1 MLVCKIKKNFKN
13 FKLDVDFEMENERLG
28 FLGASGSGKSL
39 TLKSIGGLIKPDSG
53 KIILNGRTL
62 FDSEKKIDLR
72 PQDRKVGYLFQDYA
86 LFPNFTVEENV
97 RAGLRE
103 RRDITDKLKEM
114 HIYHIKDKLPAHI
127 SGGERQRT
135 ALCRILVN
143 KPDILLLDEPF
154 SALDEFLK
162 NSIET
167 EVLNI
172 IRKYELKTI
181 LVSHNKDEVYRMSDK
196 IISISNGKSGDLKET
211 KDFFENPT
219 TLTEAKLIGINNF
232 SDFEIVKDE
241 IFFKAWG
248 IRLKTKTKIKPEANL
263 CALRSRDIILSDR
276 ALNDD
281 FIKIQDFRLIE
292 NIDSFLV
299 ILNQDDKK
307 YGDLRIEID
316 KEEYKEFHDEP
327 KYFAID
333 SRKLLF
339 LKEE

>member
-1 MLVCKIKKNFKN
+1 MLVCKIKKDFKN
-13 FKLDVDFEMENERLG
+13 FKLDVDFEMRNERMG

-39 TLKSIGGLIKPDSG
+39 TLKAIGGLIKPDSG

-62 FDSEKKIDLR
+62 FDSEKKINLR
-72 PQDRKVGYLFQDYA
+72 PQERRVGYLFQDYA

-103 RRDITDKLKEM
+103 KEDITDKLKEM
-114 HIYHIKDKLPAHI
+114 HIYHIKDKLPAYI

-181 LVSHNKDEVYRMSDK
+181 LVSHNKDEVYRMSDN
-196 IISISNGKSGDLKET
+196 IISIKDGKSGARRTRRE
-211 KDFFENPT
+211 FFESPLS
-219 TLTEAKLIGINNF
+219 LTEAKLIGINNF
-232 SDFEIVKDE
+232 SDFEIEGDE
-241 IFFKAWG
+241 IFLKAWG
-248 IRLKTKTKIKPEANL
+248 IRLKTKIKEKGGV
-263 CALRSRDIILSDR
+263 CGLRSRDIILSDR

-281 FIKIQDFRLIE
+281 YIRIEDYRLVE
-292 NIDSFLV
+292 NIDSFLL
-299 ILNQDDKK
+299 ILNQDDRK
-307 YGDLRIEID
+307 YDDLRIEID
-316 KEEYKEFHDEP
+316 KKDYKKLGAGP

>member
-1 MLVCKIKKNFKN
+1 MLVCKIKKDFRN
-13 FKLDVDFEMENERLG
+13 FKLDVDFEMRNESLG

-39 TLKSIGGLIKPDSG
+39 TLKAIGGLIKPDSG

-62 FDSEKKIDLR
+62 FDSEKKINLR
-72 PQDRKVGYLFQDYA
+72 PQERKVGYLFQDYA

-97 RAGLRE
+97 RVGLRE
-103 RRDITDKLKEM
+103 KEDITDKLKEM
-114 HIYHIKDKLPAHI
+114 HIYHIKDKLPAYI

-172 IRKYELKTI
+172 IRKYDLKTI
-181 LVSHNKDEVYRMSDK
+181 LVSHNKDEVYRMSDN
-196 IISISNGKSGDLKET
+196 IISIKDGKSGARRTRRE
-211 KDFFENPT
+211 FFESPLS
-219 TLTEAKLIGINNF
+219 LTEAKLIGINNF
-232 SDFEIVKDE
+232 SDFEIEGDE
-241 IFFKAWG
+241 IFLKAWG
-248 IRLKTKTKIKPEANL
+248 IRLKTKIKEKGGV
-263 CALRSRDIILSDR
+263 CGLRSRDIILSDR

-281 FIKIQDFRLIE
+281 YIRIEDYRLVE
-292 NIDSFLV
+292 NIDSFLL
-299 ILNQDDKK
+299 ILNQDDRK
-307 YGDLRIEID
+307 YDDLRIEID
-316 KEEYKEFHDEP
+316 KKDYKKLGAGP

>member
-1 MLVCKIKKNFKN
+1 MLVCKIKKDFKN
-13 FKLDVDFEMENERLG
+13 FKLDVDFEMENESLG

-39 TLKSIGGLIKPDSG
+39 TLKAIGGLIKPDSG

-62 FDSEKKIDLR
+62 FDSERKINLR
-72 PQDRKVGYLFQDYA
+72 PQDRRVGYLFQDYA

-103 RRDITDKLKEM
+103 KADITDKLKEM
-114 HIYHIKDKLPAHI
+114 HIYDIKDKLPAYI

-162 NSIET
+162 NSIEA

-172 IRKYELKTI
+172 IRKYDLKTI
-181 LVSHNKDEVYRMSDK
+181 LVSHNKDEVYRMSHK
-196 IISISNGKSGDLKET
+196 IISISNGKSGEKKET
-211 KDFFENPT
+211 KDFFESPT

-241 IFFKAWG
+241 IFLKAWG
-248 IRLKTKTKIKPEANL
+248 IRLKTKTKTEANL

-276 ALNDD
+276 ALNDNSM
-281 FIKIQDFRLIE
+281 KIQDFRLIE

-299 ILNQDDKK
+299 ILNQDYKK
-307 YGDLRIEID
+307 YDDLRVEID
-316 KEEYKEFHDEP
+316 KKDYKKFEGGP

>member
-1 MLVCKIKKNFKN
+1 MLVCKIRKNFKN
-13 FKLDVDFEMENERLG
+13 FKLDVDFEMGNESLG
-28 FLGASGSGKSL
+28 LLGASGSGKSL
-39 TLKSIGGLIKPDSG
+39 TLKAIGGLIKPDSG

-62 FDSEKKIDLR
+62 FDSEKKINLR
-72 PQDRKVGYLFQDYA
+72 PQERKVGYLFQDYA

-103 RRDITDKLKEM
+103 KRDITDKLKEM
-114 HIYHIKDKLPAHI
+114 HIYHIKDKLPAYI

-162 NSIET
+162 NSIEA

-196 IISISNGKSGDLKET
+196 IISISNGKSGEKKET
-211 KDFFENPT
+211 KEFFENPA

-232 SDFEIVKDE
+232 SDFEIEKDG
-241 IFFKAWG
+241 IFLKAWG
-248 IRLKTKTKIKPEANL
+248 IRLKGKVKAHGKI
-263 CALRSRDIILSDR
+263 CALRTRDIALSEKAINNNSIRIEDY
-276 ALNDD
+276 
-281 FIKIQDFRLIE
+281 RLIE
-292 NIDSFLV
+292 NIDSFLL

-307 YGDLRIEID
+307 YDDLRIEIN
-316 KEEYKEFHDEP
+316 KEDYKEFHDGP
-327 KYFAID
+327 KYFTINTD
-333 SRKLLF
+333 KLLF

>member
-1 MLVCKIKKNFKN
+1 MLVCKIKKKFKN
-13 FKLDVDFEMENERLG
+13 FKLDVDFEMENERMG

-62 FDSEKKIDLR
+62 FDSEKKINLR

-103 RRDITDKLKEM
+103 RADITDKLKEM
-114 HIYHIKDKLPAHI
+114 QIYHIKDKLPAYI

-154 SALDEFLK
+154 SALDQFLK
-162 NSIET
+162 NSIEA

-211 KDFFENPT
+211 KDFFESPT

-241 IFFKAWG
+241 IFLKAWE
-248 IRLKTKTKIKPEANL
+248 IRLKTKIKIKKEANL
-263 CALRSRDIILSDR
+263 CALRSGDIILSDR

-281 FIKIQDFRLIE
+281 FIKIEDFHLIE

-307 YGDLRIEID
+307 YDDLRIEID
-316 KEEYKEFHDEP
+316 KEEYKKFEDGP
-327 KYFAID
+327 KYFTID

>member
-1 MLVCKIKKNFKN
+1 MLVCKIKKDFKN

-39 TLKSIGGLIKPDSG
+39 TLKAIGGLIKPDSG

-62 FDSEKKIDLR
+62 FDSEKKINLR

-103 RRDITDKLKEM
+103 RADITDKLKEM
-114 HIYHIKDKLPAHI
+114 HIHHIKDKLPAYI

-219 TLTEAKLIGINNF
+219 SLTEAKLIGINNF

-241 IFFKAWG
+241 IFLKAWG
-248 IRLKTKTKIKPEANL
+248 IRLKGAVKANEKI
-263 CALRSRDIILSDR
+263 CALRSKDIILSDKP
-276 ALNDD
+276 LNDNSIE
-281 FIKIQDFRLIE
+281 IKDFRTIE

-316 KEEYKEFHDEP
+316 KEEYKNFEDGP

>member
-1 MLVCKIKKNFKN
+1 MLVCKIKKDFAN
-13 FKLDVDFEMENERLG
+13 FKLDVDFEMGNESLG

-39 TLKSIGGLIKPDSG
+39 TLKAIGGLIKPDSG

-62 FDSEKKIDLR
+62 FDSEKKINLR
-72 PQDRKVGYLFQDYA
+72 PQERRVGYLFQDYA

-103 RRDITDKLKEM
+103 KEDITDKLKEM
-114 HIYHIKDKLPAHI
+114 HIYHIKDKLPAYI

-181 LVSHNKDEVYRMSDK
+181 LVSHNKDEVYRMSDN
-196 IISISNGKSGDLKET
+196 IISIKDGKSGARRTRRE
-211 KDFFENPT
+211 FFESPLS
-219 TLTEAKLIGINNF
+219 LTEAKLIGINNF
-232 SDFEIVKDE
+232 SDFEIEGDE
-241 IFFKAWG
+241 IFLKAWG
-248 IRLKTKTKIKPEANL
+248 IRLKTKIKEKGGV
-263 CALRSRDIILSDR
+263 CGLRSRDIILSDR

-281 FIKIQDFRLIE
+281 YIRIEDYRLVE
-292 NIDSFLV
+292 NIDSFLL
-299 ILNQDDKK
+299 ILNQDDRK
-307 YGDLRIEID
+307 YDDLRIEID
-316 KEEYKEFHDEP
+316 KKDYKKLGAGP

>member
-1 MLVCKIKKNFKN
+1 MLVCKIKKDFKN
-13 FKLDVDFEMENERLG
+13 FKLDVDFEMENESLG

-39 TLKSIGGLIKPDSG
+39 TLKAIGGLIKPDSG

-62 FDSEKKIDLR
+62 FDSEKKINLR
-72 PQDRKVGYLFQDYA
+72 PQDRRVGYLFQDYA

-103 RRDITDKLKEM
+103 KADITDKLKEM
-114 HIYHIKDKLPAHI
+114 QIYDIKDKIPAYI

-162 NSIET
+162 NSIEA

-172 IRKYELKTI
+172 IRKYYLKTI
-181 LVSHNKDEVYRMSDK
+181 LVSHNKDEVYRMCDN
-196 IISISNGKSGDLKET
+196 IISISNGRSGEKKET

-219 TLTEAKLIGINNF
+219 SLTEAKLIGINNF
-232 SDFEIVKDE
+232 SDFEIAKDE
-241 IFFKAWG
+241 MFLKAWG
-248 IRLKTKTKIKPEANL
+248 IRLKTKIKTEANL

-281 FIKIQDFRLIE
+281 FIRIEDFRLIE
-292 NIDSFLV
+292 NIDSYLV

-307 YGDLRIEID
+307 YDDLRVEID
-316 KEEYKEFHDEP
+316 KEEYKNFEDGP

-339 LKEE
+339 LKEG

>member
-1 MLVCKIKKNFKN
+1 MLVCKIRKNFKN
-13 FKLDVDFEMENERLG
+13 FKLDVDFEMDNESLG
-28 FLGASGSGKSL
+28 LLGASGSGKSL
-39 TLKSIGGLIKPDSG
+39 TLKAIGGFIKPDSG

-62 FDSEKKIDLR
+62 FDSERKINLR
-72 PQDRKVGYLFQDYA
+72 PQDRRVGYLFQDYA

-103 RRDITDKLKEM
+103 KADITDKLKEM
-114 HIYHIKDKLPAHI
+114 HIYDIKDKLPAYI

-162 NSIET
+162 NSIEA

-172 IRKYELKTI
+172 IRKYDLKTI
-181 LVSHNKDEVYRMSDK
+181 LVSHNKDEVYRISHK
-196 IISISNGKSGDLKET
+196 IISISNGKSGEKKET
-211 KDFFENPT
+211 KDFFESPT

-241 IFFKAWG
+241 IFLKAWG
-248 IRLKTKTKIKPEANL
+248 IRLKTKTKTEANL

-276 ALNDD
+276 ALNDNSM
-281 FIKIQDFRLIE
+281 KIQDFRLIE

-299 ILNQDDKK
+299 ILNQDYKK
-307 YGDLRIEID
+307 YDDLRVEID
-316 KEEYKEFHDEP
+316 KKDYKKFEGGP

>member
-1 MLVCKIKKNFKN
+1 MLVCKIRKNFKN
-13 FKLDVDFEMENERLG
+13 FKLDVDFEMDNESLG
-28 FLGASGSGKSL
+28 LLGASGSGKSL
-39 TLKSIGGLIKPDSG
+39 TLKAIGGFIKPDSG

-62 FDSEKKIDLR
+62 FDSERKINLR
-72 PQDRKVGYLFQDYA
+72 PQDRRVGYLFQDYA

-103 RRDITDKLKEM
+103 KADITDKLKEM
-114 HIYHIKDKLPAHI
+114 QIYDIKDKIPAYI

-162 NSIET
+162 NSIEA

-172 IRKYELKTI
+172 IRKYYLKTI
-181 LVSHNKDEVYRMSDK
+181 LVSHNKDEVYRMCDN
-196 IISISNGKSGDLKET
+196 IISISNGRSGEKKET

-219 TLTEAKLIGINNF
+219 SLTEAKLIGINNF
-232 SDFEIVKDE
+232 SDFEIAKDE
-241 IFFKAWG
+241 MFLKAWG
-248 IRLKTKTKIKPEANL
+248 IRLKTKIKTEANL

-281 FIKIQDFRLIE
+281 FIRIEDFRLIE
-292 NIDSFLV
+292 NIDSYLV

-307 YGDLRIEID
+307 YDDLRVEID
-316 KEEYKEFHDEP
+316 KEEYKNFEDGP

-339 LKEE
+339 LKEG

>member
-1 MLVCKIKKNFKN
+1 MLVCKIKKDFKN
-13 FKLDVDFEMENERLG
+13 FKLDVDFEMGNESLG
-28 FLGASGSGKSL
+28 LLGASGSGKSL
-39 TLKSIGGLIKPDSG
+39 TLKAIGGLIKPDSG

-62 FDSEKKIDLR
+62 FDSEKKINLR
-72 PQDRKVGYLFQDYA
+72 PQERKVGYLFQDYA

-103 RRDITDKLKEM
+103 RADITDKLKEM
-114 HIYHIKDKLPAHI
+114 QIYHIKDKLPAYI

-162 NSIET
+162 NSIEA

-172 IRKYELKTI
+172 IRKYDLKTI
-181 LVSHNKDEVYRMSDK
+181 LVSHNKDEVYRMSHK
-196 IISISNGKSGDLKET
+196 IISISNGKSGEKKET
-211 KDFFENPT
+211 KDFFESPT

-241 IFFKAWG
+241 IFLKAWG
-248 IRLKTKTKIKPEANL
+248 IRLKTKTKTEANL

-276 ALNDD
+276 ALNDNSM
-281 FIKIQDFRLIE
+281 KIQDFRLIE

-299 ILNQDDKK
+299 ILNQDYKK
-307 YGDLRIEID
+307 YDDLRVEID
-316 KEEYKEFHDEP
+316 KKDYKKFEGGP

>member
-1 MLVCKIKKNFKN
+1 MLVCKIKKDFKN

-39 TLKSIGGLIKPDSG
+39 TLKAIGGLIKPDSG

-62 FDSEKKIDLR
+62 FDSEKKINLR
-72 PQDRKVGYLFQDYA
+72 PQERKVGYLFQDYA

-103 RRDITDKLKEM
+103 RRDITDNLKEM
-114 HIYHIKDKLPAHI
+114 HIYDIKDKLPAYI

-196 IISISNGKSGDLKET
+196 IISISKGKSGEIRET

-219 TLTEAKLIGINNF
+219 SLTEAKLIGINNF

-241 IFFKAWG
+241 IFLKAWG
-248 IRLKTKTKIKPEANL
+248 IRLNTKTKTEANL

-281 FIKIQDFRLIE
+281 FIKIEDFRLIE

-299 ILNQDDKK
+299 ILNQDNKK
-307 YGDLRIEID
+307 YDDLRIEIN
-316 KEEYKEFHDEP
+316 KEAYKEFYDGP
-327 KYFAID
+327 KYFTINTD
-333 SRKLLF
+333 KLLF

>member
-1 MLVCKIKKNFKN
+1 MLVCKIKKDFKN
-13 FKLDVDFEMENERLG
+13 FKLDVDFEMGNESLG
-28 FLGASGSGKSL
+28 LLGASGSGKSL
-39 TLKSIGGLIKPDSG
+39 TLKAIGGLIKPDSG

-62 FDSEKKIDLR
+62 FDSEKKINLR
-72 PQDRKVGYLFQDYA
+72 PQDRRVGYLFQDYA

-103 RRDITDKLKEM
+103 KRDITDKLKEM
-114 HIYHIKDKLPAHI
+114 HIYNIKDKLPAYI
-127 SGGERQRT
+127 SGGEMQRT

-162 NSIET
+162 NSIEA

-172 IRKYELKTI
+172 IKKYELKTI
-181 LVSHNKDEVYRMSDK
+181 LVSHNKDEVYRMCDN
-196 IISISNGKSGDLKET
+196 IISISNGRSGEKKET
-211 KDFFENPT
+211 KDFFENPAT
-219 TLTEAKLIGINNF
+219 ITEAKLIGINNF
-232 SDFEIVKDE
+232 SGFEKGEDE
-241 IFFKAWG
+241 LFLKAWG
-248 IRLKTKTKIKPEANL
+248 IRLKTKTKTEANL

-281 FIKIQDFRLIE
+281 FIKIEDFRLIE

-307 YGDLRIEID
+307 YDDLRVEID
-316 KEEYKEFHDEP
+316 KEEYKEFHDGP
-327 KYFAID
+327 KYFAVD

>member
-1 MLVCKIKKNFKN
+1 MLVCKIKKDFKN
-13 FKLDVDFEMENERLG
+13 FKLDVDFEMGNESLG
-28 FLGASGSGKSL
+28 LLGASGSGKSL
-39 TLKSIGGLIKPDSG
+39 TLKAIGGLIKPDSG

-62 FDSEKKIDLR
+62 FDSEKKINLR
-72 PQDRKVGYLFQDYA
+72 PQDRRVGYLFQDYA

-103 RRDITDKLKEM
+103 KADITDKLKEM
-114 HIYHIKDKLPAHI
+114 HIYDIKDKLPAYI

-162 NSIET
+162 NSIEA

-172 IRKYELKTI
+172 IRKYDLKTI
-181 LVSHNKDEVYRMSDK
+181 LVSHNKDEVYRMSHK
-196 IISISNGKSGDLKET
+196 IISISNGKSGEKKET
-211 KDFFENPT
+211 KDFFESPT

-241 IFFKAWG
+241 IFLKAWG
-248 IRLKTKTKIKPEANL
+248 IKLKTKTKTEANL

-276 ALNDD
+276 ALNDNSM
-281 FIKIQDFRLIE
+281 KIQDFRLIE

-299 ILNQDDKK
+299 ILNQDYKK
-307 YGDLRIEID
+307 YDDLRVEID
-316 KEEYKEFHDEP
+316 KKDYKKFEGGP

>member
-1 MLVCKIKKNFKN
+1 MLVCKIRKNFKN
-13 FKLDVDFEMENERLG
+13 FKLDVDFAMDNESLG
-28 FLGASGSGKSL
+28 LLGASGSGKSL
-39 TLKSIGGLIKPDSG
+39 TLKAIGGFIKPDSG

-62 FDSEKKIDLR
+62 FDSERKINLR
-72 PQDRKVGYLFQDYA
+72 PQDRRVGYLFQDYA

-103 RRDITDKLKEM
+103 KADITDKLKEM
-114 HIYHIKDKLPAHI
+114 HIYDIKDKLPAYI

-162 NSIET
+162 NSIEA

-172 IRKYELKTI
+172 IRKYDLKTI
-181 LVSHNKDEVYRMSDK
+181 LVSHNKDEVYRISHK
-196 IISISNGKSGDLKET
+196 IISISNGKSGEKKET
-211 KDFFENPT
+211 KDFFESPT

-241 IFFKAWG
+241 IFLKAWG
-248 IRLKTKTKIKPEANL
+248 IRLKTKTKTEANL

-276 ALNDD
+276 ALNDNSM
-281 FIKIQDFRLIE
+281 KIQDFRLIE

-299 ILNQDDKK
+299 ILNQDYKK
-307 YGDLRIEID
+307 YDDLRVEID
-316 KEEYKEFHDEP
+316 KKDYKKFEGGP

>member
-13 FKLDVDFEMENERLG
+13 FKLHVDFEMENERLG

-39 TLKSIGGLIKPDSG
+39 TLKAIGGLIKPDSG

-62 FDSEKKIDLR
+62 FDSENKINLR

-114 HIYHIKDKLPAHI
+114 HIYHIKDKLPAYI

-196 IISISNGKSGDLKET
+196 IISISHGKSGDLKET
-211 KDFFENPT
+211 RDFFENPT
-219 TLTEAKLIGINNF
+219 SLTEAKLIGINNF
-232 SDFEIVKDE
+232 SDFEIEGDE
-241 IFFKAWG
+241 IFLKAWG
-248 IRLKTKTKIKPEANL
+248 IRLKTKIKEKGGV
-263 CALRSRDIILSDR
+263 CGLRSRDIILSDR
-276 ALNDD
+276 SLNDD
-281 FIKIQDFRLIE
+281 YIRIEDYRLVE
-292 NIDSFLV
+292 NIDSFLL
-299 ILNQDDKK
+299 ILNQDDRK
-307 YGDLRIEID
+307 YDDLRIEID
-316 KEEYKEFHDEP
+316 KKDYKKLGAGP

-333 SRKLLF
+333 SSKLLF

>member
-1 MLVCKIKKNFKN
+1 MLVCKIKKDFKN
-13 FKLDVDFEMENERLG
+13 FKLDVDFEMGNESLG
-28 FLGASGSGKSL
+28 LLGASGSGKSL
-39 TLKSIGGLIKPDSG
+39 TLKAIGGLIKPDSG

-62 FDSEKKIDLR
+62 FDSEKKINLR
-72 PQDRKVGYLFQDYA
+72 PQDRRVGYLFQDYA

-103 RRDITDKLKEM
+103 KADITDKLKEM
-114 HIYHIKDKLPAHI
+114 HIYHIKDKLPAYI

-162 NSIET
+162 NSIEA

-181 LVSHNKDEVYRMSDK
+181 LVSHNKDEVYRMCDN
-196 IISISNGKSGDLKET
+196 IISISNGKSGEKKET
-211 KDFFENPT
+211 KDFFESPT

-232 SDFEIVKDE
+232 SDFEIEEDE
-241 IFFKAWG
+241 IFLKAWG
-248 IRLKTKTKIKPEANL
+248 IRLNGAIKPHGKI
-263 CALRSRDIILSDR
+263 CALRSGDIILSNKP
-276 ALNDD
+276 LNDNSM
-281 FIKIQDFRLIE
+281 KIRDFRLIE
-292 NIDSFLV
+292 NIDSFIV

-307 YGDLRIEID
+307 YDDLRIEIK
-316 KEEYKEFHDEP
+316 KEAYKEFSDGP
-327 KYFAID
+327 KYFTID
-333 SRKLLF
+333 TDKLLF

>member
-13 FKLDVDFEMENERLG
+13 FKLHLDFEMENERLG

-39 TLKSIGGLIKPDSG
+39 TLKAIGGLIKPDSG

-62 FDSEKKIDLR
+62 FDSENKINLR

-103 RRDITDKLKEM
+103 KADITDKLKEM
-114 HIYHIKDKLPAHI
+114 QIYDIKDKIPAYI

-162 NSIET
+162 NSIEA

-196 IISISNGKSGDLKET
+196 IISISNGKSGEKKET
-211 KDFFENPT
+211 KEFFENPT

-232 SDFEIVKDE
+232 SDFEIVEDE
-241 IFFKAWG
+241 IFLKAWG
-248 IRLKTKTKIKPEANL
+248 IRLKGKVKADGKI
-263 CALRSRDIILSDR
+263 CALRSGDIILSDR
-276 ALNDD
+276 ALSDNS
-281 FIKIQDFRLIE
+281 IKVRDYRLIE

-299 ILNQDDKK
+299 ILNQDNKK
-307 YGDLRIEID
+307 YDDLRIEIN
-316 KEEYKEFHDEP
+316 KEAYKEFYDGP
-327 KYFAID
+327 KYFTINTD
-333 SRKLLF
+333 KLLF

>member
-1 MLVCKIKKNFKN
+1 MLVCKIKKDFAN
-13 FKLDVDFEMENERLG
+13 FKLDIDFEMGDERLG

-39 TLKSIGGLIKPDSG
+39 TLKAISGLIKPDSG

-62 FDSEKKIDLR
+62 FDSEKKINLR
-72 PQDRKVGYLFQDYA
+72 PQERKVGYLFQDYA

-103 RRDITDKLKEM
+103 RADITDKLKEM
-114 HIYHIKDKLPAHI
+114 QIFHIKDKLPAYI

-162 NSIET
+162 NSIEA

-196 IISISNGKSGDLKET
+196 IISINNGKSGEVRKTKE
-211 KDFFENPT
+211 FFENPT
-219 TLTEAKLIGINNF
+219 SLTEAKLIGINNF
-232 SDFEIVKDE
+232 SDFEIDKDE
-241 IFFKAWG
+241 IFLKAWG

-281 FIKIQDFRLIE
+281 FIRIDDFRLIE

-299 ILNQDDKK
+299 ILNQDYKK
-307 YGDLRIEID
+307 YDDLIVEID

-333 SRKLLF
+333 SSKLLF

>member
-1 MLVCKIKKNFKN
+1 MLVCKIKKDFKN
-13 FKLDVDFEMENERLG
+13 FKLDVDFEMGNESLG
-28 FLGASGSGKSL
+28 LLGASGSGKSL
-39 TLKSIGGLIKPDSG
+39 TLKAIGGLIKPDSG

-62 FDSEKKIDLR
+62 FDSEKKINLR
-72 PQDRKVGYLFQDYA
+72 PQERKVGYLFQDYA

-103 RRDITDKLKEM
+103 KADITDKLKEM
-114 HIYHIKDKLPAHI
+114 HIYDIKDKLPAYI

-162 NSIET
+162 NSIEA

-172 IRKYELKTI
+172 IRKYDLKTI
-181 LVSHNKDEVYRMSDK
+181 LVSHNKDEVYRMSHK
-196 IISISNGKSGDLKET
+196 IISISNGKSGEKKET
-211 KDFFENPT
+211 KDFFESPT

-241 IFFKAWG
+241 IFLKAWG
-248 IRLKTKTKIKPEANL
+248 IRLKTKTKTEANL

-276 ALNDD
+276 ALNDNSM
-281 FIKIQDFRLIE
+281 KIQDFRLIE

-299 ILNQDDKK
+299 ILNQDYKK
-307 YGDLRIEID
+307 YDDLRVEID
-316 KEEYKEFHDEP
+316 KKDYKKFEGGP

>member
-1 MLVCKIKKNFKN
+1 MLVCKIKKDFKN
-13 FKLDVDFEMENERLG
+13 FKLDVDFEMGNESLG
-28 FLGASGSGKSL
+28 LLGASGSGKSL
-39 TLKSIGGLIKPDSG
+39 TLKAIGGLIKPDSG

-62 FDSEKKIDLR
+62 FDSEKKINLR
-72 PQDRKVGYLFQDYA
+72 PQDRRVGYLFQDYA

-103 RRDITDKLKEM
+103 KADITDKLKEM
-114 HIYHIKDKLPAHI
+114 QIYDIKDKIPAYI

-162 NSIET
+162 NSIEA

-196 IISISNGKSGDLKET
+196 IISISNGKSGEKKET
-211 KDFFENPT
+211 KEFFENPT

-232 SDFEIVKDE
+232 SDFEIVEDE
-241 IFFKAWG
+241 IFLKAWG
-248 IRLKTKTKIKPEANL
+248 IRLKGKVKADGKI
-263 CALRSRDIILSDR
+263 CALRSRDIILSEKSI
-276 ALNDD
+276 NDNSIRIED
-281 FIKIQDFRLIE
+281 YHLIE

-307 YGDLRIEID
+307 YDDLRIEIK
-316 KEEYKEFHDEP
+316 KEAYKELQDGP
-327 KYFAID
+327 KYFTIYP
-333 SRKLLF
+333 RKLLF

>member
-1 MLVCKIKKNFKN
+1 MLVCKIKKDFKN
-13 FKLDVDFEMENERLG
+13 FKLDVDFEMGNESLG

-39 TLKSIGGLIKPDSG
+39 TLKAIAGLIKPDSG

-62 FDSEKKIDLR
+62 FDSEKKINLKA
-72 PQDRKVGYLFQDYA
+72 QDREVGYLFQDYA

-103 RRDITDKLKEM
+103 RRDITDKLNEM
-114 HIYHIKDKLPAHI
+114 HIYHIKDKLPAYI

-181 LVSHNKDEVYRMSDK
+181 LVSHNKDEVYRMSDN
-196 IISISNGKSGDLKET
+196 IISIKDGKSGHIRTRRE
-211 KDFFENPT
+211 FFESPT

-232 SDFEIVKDE
+232 SDFEIEGGE
-241 IFFKAWG
+241 IFLKAWG
-248 IRLKTKTKIKPEANL
+248 IRLKDNIKEKGAI
-263 CALRSRDIILSDR
+263 CGLRSRDIILSDK
-276 ALNDD
+276 AINDD
-281 FIKIQDFRLIE
+281 YIRIEDFRLIE
-292 NIDSFLV
+292 NIDSLLL
-299 ILNQDDKK
+299 ILNQDHRK
-307 YGDLRIEID
+307 YDDLRIEIT
-316 KEEYKEFHDEP
+316 KEDYKKFEDGP

>member
-13 FKLDVDFEMENERLG
+13 FKLDVDFEMRNERLG

-39 TLKSIGGLIKPDSG
+39 TLKAIGGLIKPDSG

-62 FDSEKKIDLR
+62 FDSEKKINLR
-72 PQDRKVGYLFQDYA
+72 PQERKVGYLFQDYA

-114 HIYHIKDKLPAHI
+114 QIYHIKDKLPAYI

-196 IISISNGKSGDLKET
+196 IISISHGKSGDLKET
-211 KDFFENPT
+211 KDFFESPT

-232 SDFEIVKDE
+232 SDFEIDKGE
-241 IFFKAWG
+241 LFLKAWG
-248 IRLKTKTKIKPEANL
+248 IRLKTKVKEKGGV
-263 CALRSRDIILSDR
+263 CALRSEDIILSYK

-281 FIKIQDFRLIE
+281 YIRIEDYRLIE

-307 YGDLRIEID
+307 YDDLRIEID
-316 KEEYKEFHDEP
+316 KEEYKEFHDGP
-327 KYFAID
+327 KYFTID

>member
-1 MLVCKIKKNFKN
+1 MLVCKIKKDFKN
-13 FKLDVDFEMENERLG
+13 FKLDVDFEMENESLG
-28 FLGASGSGKSL
+28 LLGASGSGKSL
-39 TLKSIGGLIKPDSG
+39 TLKAIGGLINPDSG

-62 FDSEKKIDLR
+62 FDSEKKINLR
-72 PQDRKVGYLFQDYA
+72 PQDRRVGYLFQDYA

-103 RRDITDKLKEM
+103 KADITDKLKEM
-114 HIYHIKDKLPAHI
+114 QIYDIKDKIPAYI

-162 NSIET
+162 NSIEA

-172 IRKYELKTI
+172 IRKYYLKTI
-181 LVSHNKDEVYRMSDK
+181 LVSHNKDEVYRMCDN
-196 IISISNGKSGDLKET
+196 IISISNGRSGEKKET

-219 TLTEAKLIGINNF
+219 SLTEAKLIGINNF
-232 SDFEIVKDE
+232 SDFEIAKDE
-241 IFFKAWG
+241 MFLKAWG
-248 IRLKTKTKIKPEANL
+248 IRLKTKIKTEANL

-281 FIKIQDFRLIE
+281 FIRIEDFRLIE
-292 NIDSFLV
+292 NIDSYLV

-307 YGDLRIEID
+307 YDDLRVEID
-316 KEEYKEFHDEP
+316 KEEYKNFEDGP

-339 LKEE
+339 LKEG

>member
-1 MLVCKIKKNFKN
+1 MLVCKIKKDFKN
-13 FKLDVDFEMENERLG
+13 FKLDVDFEMGNESLG
-28 FLGASGSGKSL
+28 LLGASGSGKSL
-39 TLKSIGGLIKPDSG
+39 TLKAIGGLIKPDSG

-62 FDSEKKIDLR
+62 FDSEKKINLR
-72 PQDRKVGYLFQDYA
+72 PQDRRVGYLFQDYA

-103 RRDITDKLKEM
+103 RADITDKLKEM
-114 HIYHIKDKLPAHI
+114 QIYDIKDKLPAYI

-181 LVSHNKDEVYRMSDK
+181 LVSHNKDEVYRISDK
-196 IISISNGKSGDLKET
+196 IISISNGKSGELKEK

-241 IFFKAWG
+241 IFLKAWG
-248 IRLKTKTKIKPEANL
+248 IRLKTKTKTEANL

-281 FIKIQDFRLIE
+281 FIKIEDFRLIE

-299 ILNQDDKK
+299 ILNQDNKK
-307 YGDLRIEID
+307 YDDLRIEIN
-316 KEEYKEFHDEP
+316 KEAYKEFYDGP
-327 KYFAID
+327 KYFTINTD
-333 SRKLLF
+333 KLLF

>member
-13 FKLDVDFEMENERLG
+13 FKLDVDFEMENESLG

-39 TLKSIGGLIKPDSG
+39 TLKAIAGLIKPDSG

-62 FDSEKKIDLR
+62 FDSEKKINLR

-103 RRDITDKLKEM
+103 KANITDKLKEM
-114 HIYHIKDKLPAHI
+114 HIFHIKDKLPAHI

-211 KDFFENPT
+211 KDFSESPT

-232 SDFEIVKDE
+232 SDFEIDKDE
-241 IFFKAWG
+241 IFLKSWG
-248 IRLKTKTKIKPEANL
+248 IRLKGEIKADGKI
-263 CALRSRDIILSDR
+263 CALRSGDIILSDR

-281 FIKIQDFRLIE
+281 FIKIEDFHLIE

-307 YGDLRIEID
+307 YDDLRIEID
-316 KEEYKEFHDEP
+316 KEEYKEFHDGL
-327 KYFAID
+327 KYFTID

>member
-1 MLVCKIKKNFKN
+1 MLVCKIKKDFKN
-13 FKLDVDFEMENERLG
+13 FKLDVDFEMENESLG

-39 TLKSIGGLIKPDSG
+39 TLKAIGGLIKPDSG

-62 FDSEKKIDLR
+62 FDSEKKINLR
-72 PQDRKVGYLFQDYA
+72 PQDRRVGYLFQDYA

-103 RRDITDKLKEM
+103 KADITDKLKEM
-114 HIYHIKDKLPAHI
+114 QIYDIKDKIPAYI

-162 NSIET
+162 NSIEE

-172 IRKYELKTI
+172 IRKYDLKTI
-181 LVSHNKDEVYRMSDK
+181 LVSHNKDEVYRMCDN
-196 IISISNGKSGDLKET
+196 IISISNGKSGEKKET
-211 KDFFENPT
+211 KDFFESPT
-219 TLTEAKLIGINNF
+219 SLTEAKLIGINNF
-232 SDFEIVKDE
+232 SDFKIDKDE
-241 IFFKAWG
+241 IFLKAWG
-248 IRLKTKTKIKPEANL
+248 IRLKTKIKKEANL
-263 CALRSRDIILSDR
+263 CAIRSRDIILSDR

-281 FIKIQDFRLIE
+281 FIKIKDFRLIE

-307 YGDLRIEID
+307 YDGLRVEID
-316 KEEYKEFHDEP
+316 KEEYKEFHDGP

>member
-1 MLVCKIKKNFKN
+1 MLVCKIKKDFAN
-13 FKLDVDFEMENERLG
+13 FKLDVDFEMRNESLG

-39 TLKSIGGLIKPDSG
+39 TLKAIAGLIKPDLG

-62 FDSEKKIDLR
+62 FDSEKKINLR
-72 PQDRKVGYLFQDYA
+72 PQERRVGYLFQDYA

-103 RRDITDKLKEM
+103 KEDITDKLKEM
-114 HIYHIKDKLPAHI
+114 HIYHIKDKLPAYI

-181 LVSHNKDEVYRMSDK
+181 LVSHNKDEVYRMSDN
-196 IISISNGKSGDLKET
+196 IISIKDGKSGARRTRRE
-211 KDFFENPT
+211 FFESPLS
-219 TLTEAKLIGINNF
+219 LTEAKLIGINNF
-232 SDFEIVKDE
+232 SDFEIEGDE
-241 IFFKAWG
+241 IFLKAWG
-248 IRLKTKTKIKPEANL
+248 IRLKTKIKEKGGV
-263 CALRSRDIILSDR
+263 CGLRSRDIILSDR

-281 FIKIQDFRLIE
+281 YIRIEDYRLVE
-292 NIDSFLV
+292 NIDSFLL
-299 ILNQDDKK
+299 ILNQDDRK
-307 YGDLRIEID
+307 YDDLRIEID
-316 KEEYKEFHDEP
+316 KKDYKKLGAGP

>member
-1 MLVCKIKKNFKN
+1 MLVCKIKKDFKN
-13 FKLDVDFEMENERLG
+13 FKLDVDFEMENESLG

-39 TLKSIGGLIKPDSG
+39 TLKAIGGLIKPDSG

-62 FDSEKKIDLR
+62 FDSEKKINLR
-72 PQDRKVGYLFQDYA
+72 PQDRRVGYLFQDYA

-103 RRDITDKLKEM
+103 KADITDKLKEM
-114 HIYHIKDKLPAHI
+114 QIYDIKDKIPAYI

-162 NSIET
+162 NSIEA

-172 IRKYELKTI
+172 IRKYYLKTI
-181 LVSHNKDEVYRMSDK
+181 LVSHNKDEVYRMCDN
-196 IISISNGKSGDLKET
+196 IISISNGRSGEKKET

-219 TLTEAKLIGINNF
+219 SLTEAKLIGINNF
-232 SDFEIVKDE
+232 SDFEIAKDE
-241 IFFKAWG
+241 MFLKAWG
-248 IRLKTKTKIKPEANL
+248 IRLKTKIKTEANL

-281 FIKIQDFRLIE
+281 FIRIEDFRLIE
-292 NIDSFLV
+292 NIDSYLV

-307 YGDLRIEID
+307 YDDLRVEID
-316 KEEYKEFHDEP
+316 KEEYKNFEDGP

-339 LKEE
+339 FKEG